1 MYLYFVLTYI
11 VVGYYWTHCMYHEY
25 MSQIYTL
32 VYHMS
37 VLDNPYYKYT
47 KTSLNLCYILHH
59 SYKETLKPKQDLL
72 L

>member
-37 VLDNPYYKYT
+37 AQGNPSYKYT
-47 KTSLNLCYILHH
+47 DRKSVV
-59 SYKETLKPKQDLL
+59 
-72 L
+72 